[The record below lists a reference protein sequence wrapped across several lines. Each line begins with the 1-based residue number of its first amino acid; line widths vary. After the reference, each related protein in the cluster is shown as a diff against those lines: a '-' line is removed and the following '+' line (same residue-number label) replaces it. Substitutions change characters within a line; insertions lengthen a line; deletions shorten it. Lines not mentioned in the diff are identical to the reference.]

1 MNYILVNWFLISF
14 YINLRFMGFFQKKLT
29 VTAPAKVN
37 LHLEVLDRL
46 QSGFHSLE
54 SIFLALDFGDI
65 LHFELVK
72 CQETTEIAI
81 KGLDTAI
88 PIEENTVFCALRLFR
103 EKTGFSKGL
112 KIMVEK
118 RVPAGGGLG
127 GGSSDAAAV
136 LLALNRL
143 AGFPLNRAALLETAA
158 ALGSDVPFFIYR
170 TSAARV
176 TGRGETIEPFDAPR
190 LFFVIVNPGFPSD
203 TATAYRLLDEYRA
216 GLKIHHAE
224 ARRDGGRGGGEEGRR
239 EENEKLEKEIF
250 SDPARWSFRNDFLP
264 VFGEKER
271 SAYNEIIC
279 KLRELGA
286 GFAGLS
292 GSGSTCFGVFT
303 ESGAARRAA
312 DTLRGMWNFVEYC
325 GLWNGGE

>member
-14 YINLRFMGFFQKKLT
+14 YINLRFMGFFRKKLT
-29 VTAPAKVN
+29 LTAPAKLN

-54 SIFLALDFGDI
+54 SIFLTLDFGDI
-65 LHFELVK
+65 LHFELAEGEK
-72 CQETTEIAI
+72 TAEIAM
-81 KGLDTAI
+81 KGLDAAI
-88 PIEENTVFCALRLFR
+88 PIEENTVYRALRLFQ

-112 KIMVEK
+112 NIMVEK

-127 GGSSDAAAV
+127 GGSSDAAAT
-136 LLALNRL
+136 LLTLNRL

-170 TSAARV
+170 TSAAKV
-176 TGRGETIEPFDAPR
+176 TGRGETIEPIKAPR

-203 TATAYRLLDEYRA
+203 TAAAYRLLDEYREKF
-216 GLKIHHAE
+216 KIPHAE
-224 ARRDGGRGGGEEGRR
+224 TQSRGA
-239 EENEKLEKEIF
+239 EKEIF
-250 SDPARWSFRNDFLP
+250 SDPARWTFRNDFLP
-264 VFGEKER
+264 VFGERER
-271 SAYNEIIC
+271 SAYNEIIG

-303 ESGAARRAA
+303 ESGSAQRAA
-312 DTLRGMWNFVEYC
+312 DTLREMWNFVECC
-325 GLWNGGE
+325 GLWNGGDKVR

>member
-1 MNYILVNWFLISF
+1 
-14 YINLRFMGFFQKKLT
+14 MGFFQKKLT

-37 LHLEVLDRL
+37 LHLEVLDRQKEPPPSPQGEGSPL
-46 QSGFHSLE
+46 DGFHNLE
-54 SIFLALDFGDI
+54 SIFLALDFGDT

-72 CQETTEIAI
+72 GQKTTEIAM

-88 PIEENTVFCALRLFR
+88 PIEENIVFRSLRLFR

-112 KIMVEK
+112 NIIVEK
-118 RVPAGGGLG
+118 RVPPGGGLG
-127 GGSSDAAAV
+127 GGSSDAAAT

-143 AGFPLNRAALLETAA
+143 AGFPLDKAALLETSAA
-158 ALGSDVPFFIYR
+158 IGSDVPFFIYR
-170 TSAARV
+170 TSAAKV

-190 LFFVIVNPGFPSD
+190 LFFVLVNPGFPSD
-203 TATAYRLLDEYRA
+203 TAAAYRLLDEYRA
-216 GLKIHHAE
+216 GLKIHHTE
-224 ARRDGGRGGGEEGRR
+224 ARRDGGHGGGR
-239 EENEKLEKEIF
+239 EKEMF
-250 SDPARWSFRNDFLP
+250 SDPATWTFRNDFLP
-264 VFGEKER
+264 VFGERER
-271 SAYNEIIC
+271 SAYNEIIGR
-279 KLRELGA
+279 LRELGA

-303 ESGAARRAA
+303 ESEAAQRAA

>member
-1 MNYILVNWFLISF
+1 
-14 YINLRFMGFFQKKLT
+14 MGFLRKKLI
-29 VTAPAKVN
+29 VMAPAKVN

-72 CQETTEIAI
+72 CQKTTELAM
-81 KGLDTAI
+81 KGLNFAI
-88 PIEENTVFCALRLFR
+88 PPIEENIVFHSLRLFR

-112 KIMVEK
+112 NIMVEK

-143 AGFPLNRAALLETAA
+143 AGFPLNQAALLETAA
-158 ALGSDVPFFIYR
+158 ELGSDVPFFIYR

-176 TGRGETIEPFDAPR
+176 TGRGETIEPFEAPR

-203 TATAYRLLDEYRA
+203 TAAAYRLLDEYRA
-216 GLKIHHAE
+216 EFKMPHAE
-224 ARRDGGRGGGEEGRR
+224 AQRDGDGIER
-239 EENEKLEKEIF
+239 EIF
-250 SDPARWSFRNDFLP
+250 SDPARWTFKNDFLP
-264 VFGEKER
+264 VFGERER

-303 ESGAARRAA
+303 ERESAQRAA
-312 DTLRGMWNFVEYC
+312 DTLRGMWNFVECC
-325 GLWNGGE
+325 GTWSGGECAR